1 MPFLP
6 KKTVVVPV
14 DFSSCSAGAI
24 RTALELTGMPEN
36 THVIH
41 VIQPLNPISPL
52 GVWGDEDVEQK
63 RIENA
68 KKHLET
74 FLAGNDIEGVTM
86 AIEVGSEGT
95 RIVEYAD
102 RHNADLVVIPSHG
115 RSGVKRALLGSVAE
129 RVIRHAHCP
138 TLVLRREAPD
148 VDVDETRTTEP
159 TIQQ

>member
-14 DFSSCSAGAI
+14 DFSSCSARAI
-24 RTALELTGMPEN
+24 RTALELASSPEN

-41 VIQPLNPISPL
+41 VIRPLNPVSPL

-63 RIENA
+63 RIDNA
-68 KKHLET
+68 KKHLDT
-74 FLAGNDIEGVTM
+74 FLASNDIEGVTT
-86 AIEVGSEGT
+86 AVELGSEGT
-95 RIVEYAD
+95 QIVEYAD
-102 RHNADLVVIPSHG
+102 RHKAELVVIPSHG

-138 TLVLRREAPD
+138 TLVLRREASEFD
-148 VDVDETRTTEP
+148 LERHENN
-159 TIQQ
+159 